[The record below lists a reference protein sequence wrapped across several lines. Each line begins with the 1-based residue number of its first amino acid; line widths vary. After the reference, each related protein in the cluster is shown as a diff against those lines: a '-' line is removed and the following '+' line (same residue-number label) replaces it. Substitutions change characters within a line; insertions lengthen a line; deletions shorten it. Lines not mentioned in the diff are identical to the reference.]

1 MGKQKEKNY
10 FFDVEVLVPY
20 EKKEIKTF
28 RVKANDSETAT
39 KKVQNEVA
47 LTYNGSCFGV
57 NKKTSPKVGIIFLG
71 IAVFLSMFNYYSG
84 FNSINL
90 FPNVQALVFS
100 LLIYSSFVIR
110 VKGLKNTFK
119 NGLDTIISI
128 LFIFVLGSFIKV
140 FARDSVDTTGIISS
154 ILKKI
159 GFGNNYLLILAAV
172 VVSWIGMRQV
182 SGFIWV
188 AVILLGTV
196 ELFTM
201 GDYMGTFKSVLFIMS
216 AFIGFI
222 FYLKYEGA
230 VIVNSFKNMAST
242 TNSYISGNIKQS
254 MDYAKDSI
262 NSIKNNSQ
270 SKIGENNE

>member
-1 MGKQKEKNY
+1 
-10 FFDVEVLVPY
+10 
-20 EKKEIKTF
+20 
-28 RVKANDSETAT
+28 
-39 KKVQNEVA
+39 
-47 LTYNGSCFGV
+47 
-57 NKKTSPKVGIIFLG
+57 
-71 IAVFLSMFNYYSG
+71 MFNYYSG

-90 FPNVQALVFS
+90 FPNVQPLVFS

-140 FARDSVDTTGIISS
+140 FARDSVDTTGIISF